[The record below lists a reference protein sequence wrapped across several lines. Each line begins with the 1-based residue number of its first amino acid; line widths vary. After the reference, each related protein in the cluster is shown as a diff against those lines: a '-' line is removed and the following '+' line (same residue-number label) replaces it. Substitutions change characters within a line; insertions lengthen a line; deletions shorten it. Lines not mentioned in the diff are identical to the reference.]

1 MYRYKGSACCRS
13 GIEWI
18 DNVFFMYILMVISNE
33 NILIYTYCLLMLT
46 GNRIHRYRTNSK
58 HCTILFYLCEHT
70 DLCYDLISVSEFLI
84 LISIYVS
91 LYHNVFIKDTIFNLC
106 ILYKLYLHF
115 DVQCWSMCTD
125 SDFYM

>member
-1 MYRYKGSACCRS
+1 
-13 GIEWI
+13 
-18 DNVFFMYILMVISNE
+18 MYILMVISNE

-46 GNRIHRYRTNSK
+46 GNRIHRYRTISK

-70 DLCYDLISVSEFLI
+70 DLYYDLISVSEFLI

-106 ILYKLYLHF
+106 ILYKLSVLYILMYNADLCVQILIFTCSLPTF
-115 DVQCWSMCTD
+115 DHGL
-125 SDFYM
+125 F